1 MRVAAGSALLL
12 HGVATLT
19 SEPAPAVAALHLICA
34 VMGVLL
40 VAGMWTPL
48 VGTLAAVGATLH
60 GLSSPADPGF
70 YALLAAH
77 AAALALLGPG
87 AWSID
92 ARLFGWRRV
101 EIPNGSGSKNG
112 KRREPRP

>member
-1 MRVAAGSALLL
+1 MRAAAGGALLL
-12 HGVATLT
+12 HGAAVLT
-19 SEPAPAVAALHLICA
+19 GGAAPASAALHLLCTA
-34 VMGVLL
+34 LGVLL

-48 VGTLAAVGATLH
+48 VGTLAAVGAVLH
-60 GLSSPADPGF
+60 GLSSPADAGF

-87 AWSID
+87 AWSVD

-101 EIPNGSGSKNG
+101 EIRNGSRNAGGES
-112 KRREPRP
+112 REPRR